1 MSTQQPV
8 VIKKTVKSAYSLERR
23 NAMAGRMFCIPLYIG
38 ILLFFGVPLLQ
49 SLWYSFNSV
58 TTEVG
63 RYATEFVGIGNFYK
77 IFRENAK
84 FMPALVSSLG
94 ELAYKVPVVLIASLF
109 FALILNQKF
118 RGRVL
123 TRAIFF
129 LPVIIASG
137 VVLSVIM
144 SDSAANSMMNGVS
157 ADSGSGSYSS
167 IFDSSALQ
175 DFLIEAGLDG
185 ELVGYFGRIAN
196 SLFDLLWMTGIQM
209 IMFLAGLQ
217 SVSPSL
223 YEASAMEGATA
234 WENFWMITFPSL
246 TPILLV
252 NTVYTIVDTFTDSS
266 NPVMVQIYNQ
276 YSALSYGVA
285 SAMSWSYFVI
295 IGVILAAIMLIFSL
309 FQRDTYL
316 IKARKAE
323 KLAARKAKIAARE
336 EAAAAAA
343 AAKA

>member
-1 MSTQQPV
+1 MSTNTNPV

-38 ILLFFGVPLLQ
+38 ILLFFGLPLVQ
-49 SLWYSFNSV
+49 SFWYSFNTV
-58 TTEVG
+58 TADVG
-63 RYATEFVGIGNFYK
+63 GYVTEFVGIGNFYN

-84 FMPALVSSLG
+84 FLPALISSLT
-94 ELAYKVPVVLIASLF
+94 ELLYKVPVVLIASLF

-137 VVLSVIM
+137 VVLGIIT
-144 SDSAANSMMNGVS
+144 SDSAANSMMDGVS

-175 DFLIEAGLDG
+175 EFLVEAGLDG
-185 ELVGYFGRIAN
+185 ELVSYFGQIAN

-217 SVSPSL
+217 SISPSL

-252 NTVYTIVDTFTDSS
+252 NIVYTIVDTFTDVG
-266 NPVMVQIYNQ
+266 NPIMVQIYNQ
-276 YSALSYGVA
+276 YNGLYYGIA
-285 SAMSWSYFVI
+285 SAMSWTYFVI
-295 IGVILAAIMLIFSL
+295 IGVILALIMLLFS
-309 FQRDTYL
+309 FIQRDTYL
-316 IKARKAE
+316 VKAKKAE
-323 KLAARKAKIAARE
+323 KLAARKAKIAARQ
-336 EAAAAAA
+336 EAANA
-343 AAKA
+343 

>member
-1 MSTQQPV
+1 MASAQNTPV

-38 ILLFFGVPLLQ
+38 ILLFFGMPLIE
-49 SLWYSFNSV
+49 SLWYSFNDV

-63 RYATEFVGIGNFYK
+63 GYVTEFVGFGNFHY
-77 IFRENAK
+77 IFRENAT
-84 FMPALVSSLG
+84 FLPALVTALT
-94 ELAYKVPVVLIASLF
+94 ELLYKVPVVLIASLF

-137 VVLSVIM
+137 VVLQIIT
-144 SDSAANSMMNGVS
+144 SDAAANSMMNGVS

-175 DFLIEAGLDG
+175 DFLINAGLDS
-185 ELVGYFGRIAN
+185 ELVTYFGKIAN

-217 SVSPSL
+217 SISPSL

-252 NTVYTIVDTFTDSS
+252 NLVYTIVDTFTDVA
-266 NPVMVQIYNQ
+266 NPVMSQIYTRYKDLQ
-276 YSALSYGVA
+276 YGVA
-285 SAMSWSYFVI
+285 SAMSWSYFLI
-295 IGVILAAIMLIFSL
+295 IGVILALIMLIFS
-309 FQRDTYL
+309 FAQRDQYL
-316 IKARKAE
+316 IKSRKAE
-323 KLAARKAKIAARE
+323 KLALRKAKIEARE
-336 EAAAAAA
+336 AAA

>member
-1 MSTQQPV
+1 MSTNTNPV

-38 ILLFFGVPLLQ
+38 ILLFFGLPLVQ
-49 SLWYSFNSV
+49 SFWYSFNTV
-58 TTEVG
+58 TADVG
-63 RYATEFVGIGNFYK
+63 GYVSEFVGFGNFHN

-84 FMPALVSSLG
+84 FLPALISSLT
-94 ELAYKVPVVLIASLF
+94 ELLYKVPVVLIASLF

-137 VVLSVIM
+137 VVLGIIT
-144 SDSAANSMMNGVS
+144 SDSAANSMMDGVS

-175 DFLIEAGLDG
+175 EFLVEAGLDG
-185 ELVGYFGRIAN
+185 ELVAYFGQIAN

-217 SVSPSL
+217 SISPSL

-252 NTVYTIVDTFTDSS
+252 NIVYTIVDTFTDVG
-266 NPVMVQIYNQ
+266 NPIMVQIYNQ
-276 YSALSYGVA
+276 YNGLYYGIA
-285 SAMSWSYFVI
+285 SAMSWTYFVI
-295 IGVILAAIMLIFSL
+295 IGVILALIMLLFS
-309 FQRDTYL
+309 FIQRDTYL
-316 IKARKAE
+316 VKAKKAE

-336 EAAAAAA
+336 EAANA
-343 AAKA
+343 

>member
-1 MSTQQPV
+1 MSTNNNL

-38 ILLFFGVPLLQ
+38 ILLFFGLPLVQ
-49 SLWYSFNSV
+49 SLWYSFNNV
-58 TTEVG
+58 TADVG
-63 RYATEFVGIGNFYK
+63 GYVTEFVGLDNFNN

-84 FMPALVSSLG
+84 YLPALLKSLT
-94 ELAYKVPVVLIASLF
+94 ELLYKVPVVMIASLF

-137 VVLSVIM
+137 VVLSIIT
-144 SDSAANSMMNGVS
+144 SDSAANSMMAGVS

-175 DFLIEAGLDG
+175 SFLVEAGLDG
-185 ELVGYFGRIAN
+185 ELVAYFGKIAN

-217 SVSPSL
+217 SISPSL

-252 NTVYTIVDTFTDSS
+252 NIVYTIVDTFTDAS
-266 NPVMVQIYNQ
+266 NPVMTQIYDQ
-276 YSALSYGVA
+276 YNSLYYGIA

-295 IGVILAAIMLIFSL
+295 IGVILALIMLIFTL
-309 FQRDTYL
+309 IQRDSYL
-316 IKARKAE
+316 IKAKKEE
-323 KLAARKAKIAARE
+323 KLAARKAKIAAR
-336 EAAAAAA
+336 
-343 AAKA
+343 

>member
-1 MSTQQPV
+1 MSTNTSPV

-38 ILLFFGVPLLQ
+38 LLLFFGMPLVQ
-49 SLWYSFNSV
+49 SFWYSFNTV
-58 TTEVG
+58 TADVG
-63 RYATEFVGIGNFYK
+63 GYMTQFVGIGNFYS
-77 IFRENAK
+77 IFRENAN
-84 FMPALVSSLG
+84 FLPALISSLT
-94 ELAYKVPVVLIASLF
+94 ELLYKVPVVLIASLF

-137 VVLSVIM
+137 VVLGIIT
-144 SDSAANSMMNGVS
+144 SDSAANSMMEGVS

-175 DFLIEAGLDG
+175 EFLVEAGLDG
-185 ELVGYFGRIAN
+185 ELVAYFGRIAN

-217 SVSPSL
+217 SISPSL

-252 NTVYTIVDTFTDSS
+252 NIVYTIVDTFTDVG
-266 NPVMVQIYNQ
+266 NPIMVQIYNQ
-276 YSALSYGVA
+276 YNGLYYGIA
-285 SAMSWSYFVI
+285 SAMSWTYFLI
-295 IGVILAAIMLIFSL
+295 IGVILALIMLLFS
-309 FQRDTYL
+309 FIQRDTYL
-316 IKARKAE
+316 VKAKKAE

-336 EAAAAAA
+336 EAANA
-343 AAKA
+343 

>member
-1 MSTQQPV
+1 MSTQTTPI

-38 ILLFFGVPLLQ
+38 ILLFFGLPLLQ
-49 SLWYSFNSV
+49 SLWYSFNTV
-58 TTEVG
+58 TADVG
-63 RYATEFVGIGNFYK
+63 GYVTEFVGWGNFHN

-84 FMPALVSSLG
+84 FLPALISSLT
-94 ELAYKVPVVLIASLF
+94 ELLYKVPVVVIASLF

-137 VVLSVIM
+137 VVLGIIT

-175 DFLIEAGLDG
+175 DFLVQAGLDG
-185 ELVGYFGRIAN
+185 ELVAYFGKIAN

-217 SVSPSL
+217 SISPSL

-252 NTVYTIVDTFTDSS
+252 NLVYTIVDTFTDVG
-266 NPVMVQIYNQ
+266 NPIMVQIYNQ
-276 YSALSYGVA
+276 YNGLYYGIA
-285 SAMSWSYFVI
+285 SAMSWSYFLI
-295 IGVILAAIMLIFSL
+295 IGVILALIMLLFSYI
-309 FQRDTYL
+309 QRDTYL

-323 KLAARKAKIAARE
+323 KAALRKAKREAR
-336 EAAAAAA
+336 EAAANA
-343 AAKA
+343 